1 MSADTTN
8 PSDCPTC
15 SPPVRRTVGMV
26 CQTCGTDYAPT
37 KTALTGPALAV
48 GRILAGTAWDRGVP
62 AGRMADIAT
71 EIDNAVR
78 PVHIH
83 QAADSLRAIAE
94 HRLATAPDA
103 LAHARAEGINEA
115 ARLLERGL
123 EDEGDTDGD

>member
-83 QAADSLRAIAE
+83 QAADSLRKIAE

-103 LAHARAEGINEA
+103 VAHARGLGIEDA
-115 ARLLERGL
+115 AKILDSTARDL
-123 EDEGDTDGD
+123 EGDTE